1 MLLVKCV
8 LVIIKAI
15 TKAIIT
21 KATQNTRKKR
31 TDNKKKIDNIKHHNK
46 KHKFINEN

>member
-1 MLLVKCV
+1 M
-8 LVIIKAI
+8 VIIKA
-15 TKAIIT
+15 IT

-46 KHKFINEN
+46 KHKFINENWY